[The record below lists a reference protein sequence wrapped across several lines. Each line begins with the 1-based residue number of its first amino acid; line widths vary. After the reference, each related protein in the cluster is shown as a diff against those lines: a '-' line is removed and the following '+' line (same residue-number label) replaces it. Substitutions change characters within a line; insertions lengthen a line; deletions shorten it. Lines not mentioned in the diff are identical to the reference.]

1 MQVQT
6 HCRNLSGLQLI
17 DSYPKQRGNPVD
29 LLGSYCTNFKE
40 AALPEMT
47 LEQYQTVANGCPAA
61 DISIGCKW
69 HRVADATAGLG
80 DRLTKLHVA
89 FGAAS
94 DLAALRMGAAA
105 CPRLR
110 EIKWVTFG
118 RDKSEME
125 TFLLVQHPELHS
137 LVVSSEDESGVLSVL
152 AGVGLLVHRHT
163 LSGNISRARALKPVF
178 EEGLYRFQAEI
189 VRGNEG
195 DVCGR
200 SSIVRCVQ
208 GVAGSLSARTPDRA
222 PVG

>member
-1 MQVQT
+1 
-6 HCRNLSGLQLI
+6 
-17 DSYPKQRGNPVD
+17 
-29 LLGSYCTNFKE
+29 
-40 AALPEMT
+40 MT

-61 DISIGCKW
+61 EISIGCKW

-137 LVVSSEDESGVLSVL
+137 LVVSTRTRVGFCLYWRVSDFWYTGTHFPGIFREL
-152 AGVGLLVHRHT
+152 AR
-163 LSGNISRARALKPVF
+163 
-178 EEGLYRFQAEI
+178 
-189 VRGNEG
+189 
-195 DVCGR
+195 
-200 SSIVRCVQ
+200 
-208 GVAGSLSARTPDRA
+208 
-222 PVG
+222 